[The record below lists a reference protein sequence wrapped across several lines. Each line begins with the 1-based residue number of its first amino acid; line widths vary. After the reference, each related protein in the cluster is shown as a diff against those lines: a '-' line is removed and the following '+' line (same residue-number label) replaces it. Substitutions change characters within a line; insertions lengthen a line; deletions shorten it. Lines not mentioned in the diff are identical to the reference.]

1 MAGQGV
7 SVGAK
12 QVAKSFRETLGQLL
26 EGAEKL
32 RNAGGKPP
40 MFPKELMP
48 MVSVERLEGR
58 LKQFEIFRRN
68 NRFSPQG
75 YARYMKEVEELRAT
89 IKDIR

>member
-1 MAGQGV
+1 
-7 SVGAK
+7 
-12 QVAKSFRETLGQLL
+12 
-26 EGAEKL
+26 
-32 RNAGGKPP
+32 
-40 MFPKELMP
+40 MP

-89 IKDIR
+89 IKDIRQRESTRWTWDDTRVGSSYKNLKVTQINKYRKLRY